1 MNNVSRMTGGF
12 AVRLFVVSIFA
23 VSLIIA
29 GCGSSSTPT
38 PPAPITVT
46 ISPSA
51 TQTLDQTKTVAI
63 TATLTNDTK
72 SQGVTWALVGAG
84 SLTSTTTSTT
94 YTAPTTVTTASTA
107 TVTATSIADTTKA
120 SSPLTINLVVPPTIT
135 TLSSSFT
142 QGNVGIAFSGTV
154 TETGGVAPYTWA
166 VTSGPS
172 WLSVSTSTTST
183 ATLQGT
189 PNAAGNPVPI
199 TVKVTDSQGLSFS
212 ANLNLVINAAIAN
225 ACLGTPG
232 GHESL
237 LAANS
242 QYAFFAQGF
251 HGPSAGT
258 PVAVAGSISTDGTG
272 KVTGGE
278 EDINSASGPQHLTI
292 LPANSF
298 YTVGADNRG
307 CLMLT
312 FSGTNT
318 TGASSTAYH
327 FAVGGV
333 TAGVASKGRIIEFDD
348 ASGTGA
354 GTRSS
359 GIIRLQDKTSFA
371 LTALHTRYA
380 FGVDGMDFVG
390 AHVAMG
396 GAFTVDTSG
405 NITAGFL
412 DVDDGGALQSAVSG
426 ATGTIATTSTTA
438 TTGRETATMSWT
450 SAGSHSMSDAIYM
463 VNANEFFIVEIDTL
477 AVGKP
482 ITAGRAIVTG
492 STFTNAGLNSNVL
505 IHTSGASVGA
515 ANVSLGI
522 LTLNNGALNGTIT
535 NYSAAGGMVNNPISG
550 GTYAVDPNS
559 GRITLGNVGTG
570 APVLYV
576 AAPAANTEPIATFI
590 VGTDGSATFG
600 LTEIQPAATYSPS
613 SLSGN
618 FVIGTEDPADNTA
631 VADVGVANVVA
642 VPTPGTFSATEDF
655 SDNTG
660 ILQVGLL
667 DTETLTVT
675 ANGTMAFVSNTV
687 FGITNGTKIFFV
699 QAEPGSA
706 AFIVVIEQQ

>member
-1 MNNVSRMTGGF
+1 MNRLSQSLTGFTARVFVLSVF
-12 AVRLFVVSIFA
+12 AVI
-23 VSLIIA
+23 LIIS
-29 GCGSSSTPT
+29 GCGSST

-46 ISPSA
+46 IAPST
-51 TQTLDQTKTVAI
+51 TQTLDQTKTLAI

-72 SQGVTWALVGAG
+72 SQGVTWSLTGAG
-84 SLTSTTTSTT
+84 TLTSTTTSTT
-94 YTAPTTVTTASTA
+94 YTAPATVTTASTA

-120 SSPLTINLVVPPTIT
+120 SAPLTINLVPPPAIT

-154 TETGGVAPYTWA
+154 TATGGIAPFTWS
-166 VTSGPS
+166 VTSGPA
-172 WLSVSTSTTST
+172 WLSVSSSTTNT

-189 PNAAGNPVPI
+189 PTAAGNPVAI
-199 TVKVTDSQGLSFS
+199 TVKVTDSQGLAFS
-212 ANLNLVINAAIAN
+212 APLNLVINAAIAN
-225 ACLGTPG
+225 ACLGSTG

-242 QYAFFAQGF
+242 QYAFFVQGF
-251 HGPSAGT
+251 HGPAAGT
-258 PVAVAGSISTDGTG
+258 PVAVAGSFATDGTG
-272 KVTGGE
+272 HITGGE
-278 EDINSASGPQHLTI
+278 EDANSASGPQHLTI

-298 YTVGADNRG
+298 YTVGPDNRG

-312 FSGTNT
+312 FSGTT
-318 TGASSTAYH
+318 TTAASSAAYR

-333 TAGVASKGRIIEFDD
+333 SAGVASKGRLIQFDD
-348 ASGTGA
+348 ASGTSA
-354 GTRSS
+354 GTRGS

-380 FGVDGMDFVG
+380 FGMDGLDSVG

-412 DVDDGGALQSAVSG
+412 DVDDGGALQSAVTG
-426 ATGTIATTSTTA
+426 ATGAISTTSTTT

-450 SAGSHSMSDAIYM
+450 SAGSHSMTDAIYM
-463 VNANEFFIVEIDTL
+463 VNANEFFIVQIDTL

-482 ITAGRAIVTG
+482 ITSGRAIVTG
-492 STFTNAGLNSNVL
+492 SAFTNAGLNSNVL
-505 IHTSGASVGA
+505 IHTSGASAGA

-535 NYSAAGGMVNNPISG
+535 NYSAAGGMVNNPIVG
-550 GTYAVDPNS
+550 GTYAVDASNS
-559 GRITLGNVGTG
+559 GRVVIGNLGPGS
-570 APVLYV
+570 PVLYV

-590 VGTDGSATFG
+590 VGTDGSGTFG
-600 LTEIQPAATYSPS
+600 LTEIQPAATYSAG
-613 SLSGN
+613 SLAGN
-618 FVIGTEDPADNTA
+618 FILGTEDPSDNNA
-631 VADVGVANVVA
+631 VSFAGAANVAA
-642 VPTPGTFSATEDF
+642 VPVAGTFTATQDICD
-655 SDNTG
+655 STG
-660 ILQVGLL
+660 VLQVASL
-667 DTETLTVT
+667 DTETITVT
-675 ANGTMAFVSNTV
+675 ANGTVAFVGNTV
-687 FGITNGTKIFFV
+687 FGITNGSKIFYV